1 MLLCHTGSSVESL
14 GCRGEKPAGRCL
26 APVKPSLPSAVL
38 ALLIAHLLHQ
48 PRRPGALGAVV
59 TDVNR
64 SSNPLNKCAAGDQ
77 LAPEC
82 AQQLPRGMQL
92 EEVGGRKAPSS
103 PTHTKGQRVA
113 PAMTPGPLS
122 CGTARGIGS
131 GEASKGLRSGRC
143 PAE

>member
-1 MLLCHTGSSVESL
+1 MQEG
-14 GCRGEKPAGRCL
+14 KAGREVLGPCQAL
-26 APVKPSLPSAVL
+26 AALSSACP
-38 ALLIAHLLHQ
+38 AHSPPPAPAQ
-48 PRRPGALGAVV
+48 ETWALGAVV

-64 SSNPLNKCAAGDQ
+64 SSNPLNKCAAGEQ

-103 PTHTKGQRVA
+103 PAQTKGQRVA

-122 CGTARGIGS
+122 CGIGS